1 MYVKMSPLVVSIEFM
16 VANKI
21 VGYMNGMNGL
31 IHSSNDSIRREYGAF
46 NVCK

>member
-21 VGYMNGMNGL
+21 VGYMNGL

-46 NVCK
+46 NVCN

>member
-21 VGYMNGMNGL
+21 VGYVNGYIIEWLNP
-31 IHSSNDSIRREYGAF
+31 F
-46 NVCK
+46 Q